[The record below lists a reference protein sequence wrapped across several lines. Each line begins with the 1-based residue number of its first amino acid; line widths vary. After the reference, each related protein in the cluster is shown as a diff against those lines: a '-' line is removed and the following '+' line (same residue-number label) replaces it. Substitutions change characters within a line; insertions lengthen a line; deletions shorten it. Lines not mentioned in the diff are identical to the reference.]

1 MKKWLLAVM
10 TVLVLAAC
18 RDTEQETDNGTEK
31 DTQEIIDK
39 GTVGFEVMGDSIEE
53 AANVPAEE
61 KEKILA
67 AFNEYIDAFNAE
79 DLDRY
84 GETTSKNAK
93 GFDYNLDLEEA
104 KKAFEMYAIN
114 RQADDV
120 TIVKYDDKE
129 AQVFANLTV
138 DMTEEETNTQV
149 SSAGRQVTVFVK
161 EDTDWKV
168 SSVYYIGENE

>member
-1 MKKWLLAVM
+1 MKKWWLAVM
-10 TVLVLAAC
+10 AVLVLAAC
-18 RDTEQETDNGTEK
+18 GDTEQGKEDGTEK
-31 DTQEIIDK
+31 DAEQIIEE

-67 AFNEYIDAFNAE
+67 AFNEYIEAFNAE

-84 GETTSKNAK
+84 AQTTSKHAK
-93 GFDYNLDLEEA
+93 GFDYDLDLEEA
-104 KKAFEMYAIN
+104 KKAFNMYAIN
-114 RQADDV
+114 RQAEDV

-129 AQVFANLTV
+129 AQVFSNLKV
-138 DMTEEETNTQV
+138 DMTEEETDTQV
-149 SSAGRQVTVFVK
+149 SSTGRQVTVFVK
-161 EDTDWKV
+161 EEADWKV

>member
-18 RDTEQETDNGTEK
+18 GDKEQEKDNVTEK

-53 AANVPAEE
+53 AANVPTEE
-61 KEKILA
+61 KERILA

-138 DMTEEETNTQV
+138 DMTEEETDTQV

-161 EDTDWKV
+161 EDADWKV

>member
-18 RDTEQETDNGTEK
+18 GDTEQETDNGTEK

-61 KEKILA
+61 KEKILT

-138 DMTEEETNTQV
+138 DMTEEETDTQV

-161 EDTDWKV
+161 EDADWKV

>member
-18 RDTEQETDNGTEK
+18 GDTEQETDNGTKK

-61 KEKILA
+61 KEKILT

-138 DMTEEETNTQV
+138 DMTEEETDTQV

-161 EDTDWKV
+161 EDADWKV